1 MLNLLIA
8 DDHSVVRR
16 GLRQILEETPDMQ
29 VGGEAVN
36 GREVLEKVRNSSWD
50 ALVLDITMPGTSG
63 LDVLKEVKS
72 HRPTLPVLMLSMHA
86 QEQYAARAFK
96 AGASG
101 YLPKESAPEELVNAI
116 RKICAGGKYINSE
129 QIEKLVCLF
138 QHSSDLAPHE
148 SLSDREFQVL
158 RRIAAGRTVSQI
170 GVEMK
175 LSVKTISTYRA
186 RLLEKMGLKTNA
198 ELTHYGIKHGVVD

>member
-29 VGGEAVN
+29 VGGEATN
-36 GREVLEKVRNSSWD
+36 GREVMEKIRAQSWD
-50 ALVLDITMPGTSG
+50 ALVLDLTMPGTSG
-63 LDVLKEVKS
+63 LDVLKLVKAHS
-72 HRPTLPVLMLSMHA
+72 PALPVLILSMHD
-86 QEQYAARAFK
+86 QDQYAGRVLK

-116 RKICAGGKYINSE
+116 RRICAGGKYLTVG
-129 QIEKLVCLF
+129 QVLKLGCLA
-138 QHSSDLAPHE
+138 HSAADQAPHE

-158 RRIAAGRTVSQI
+158 RHIASGKALSQI

-175 LSVKTISTYRA
+175 LSVKTVSTYRA
-186 RLLEKMGLKTNA
+186 RLLQKMRMKHNA
-198 ELTHYGIKHGVVD
+198 ELTHYGVKNGLV